1 MTVIMD
7 LGGLGLKHLYSPAI
21 QCLRKIAHQAEGN
34 YPERL
39 KRCFIVNAPSV
50 FPRIWN
56 LVKNFFDPRTQKK
69 IYILGADYYT
79 ELVKFIPEENIP
91 AYLGGKSTIDGDPY
105 CKAEI
110 SAAGPVPPHMLAS
123 YDGDD
128 DDDSQ
133 EKTVTV
139 KAGAFHLRV
148 VEGLLFLFFFF
159 SFFPVIP
166 LNQTSV
172 FD

>member
-21 QCLRKIAHQAEGN
+21 QCFRNIARQGEDN

-50 FPRIWN
+50 FPRVWN

-69 IYILGADYYT
+69 IVILGADCFS

-110 SAAGPVPPHMLAS
+110 SAAGPVPQHLLAI

-128 DDDSQ
+128 DDDTK

-139 KAGAFHLRV
+139 KAGAFHLRAF
-148 VEGLLFLFFFF
+148 EGLFLFFLFFF
-159 SFFPVIP
+159 SCQNTQPNLGI
-166 LNQTSV
+166 
-172 FD
+172 